1 MKRPIDWE
9 DLVIRTLMVIGI
21 YCAVLGVTAL
31 LAGVVQAAGGSLL
44 AQCATAFLPP
54 LIPAAAVWWTTR

>member
-1 MKRPIDWE
+1 MKRHIDWG
-9 DLVIRTLMVIGI
+9 DLVMRGLMVVGI
-21 YCAVLGVTAL
+21 YCAMLSVTAL

-54 LIPAAAVWWTTR
+54 LAPAGAVWWLTR